1 MEKYESRVYQH
12 GTLGMLV
19 PGLFEGT
26 LSVAELL
33 EHGDFGIGTA
43 SGLDGEMVLLD
54 HTPYLVQ
61 STGEVRILQ
70 PEEKVPF
77 ATVHFQQVKDTFT
90 ATNLTQKQLGET
102 ILEKYPYKNLFFAVK
117 LTGQFSVVKT
127 RAVEKQTRPYKTLT
141 QVADEQALFE
151 AHDISGTIIGYFA
164 PALFQGMAA
173 AGYHLHFLADDHS
186 MGGHLLDFTVT
197 EAEVELQPFATVEQ
211 HFPVAD
217 QEFLEKDLAIA
228 DLHAQIERAE
238 GQN

>member
-1 MEKYESRVYQH
+1 MEKYASRVYQH

-26 LSVAELL
+26 LTVAELL
-33 EHGDFGIGTA
+33 EHGELGIGTA

-61 STGEVRILQ
+61 STGEVRILK

-77 ATVHFQQVKDTFT
+77 ATVHFEQAKDTFT
-90 ATNLTQKQLGET
+90 ASALTQKQLGEQ
-102 ILEKYPYKNLFFAVK
+102 ILANYPYKNLFFAVK
-117 LTGQFSVVKT
+117 ITGSFSKVKT

-151 AHDISGTIIGYFA
+151 AEAITGTVIGYFA
-164 PALFQGMAA
+164 PEMFQGMAA
-173 AGYHLHFLADDHS
+173 AGYHLHFLADDKS
-186 MGGHLLDFTVT
+186 MGGHLLDFEIEQATVQ
-197 EAEVELQPFATVEQ
+197 LQPFATIEQ

-228 DLHAQIERAE
+228 DLHAQIKQAE